1 MQTEDSQELAAR
13 GFSHVFCVPFSETN
27 SRVVFCPFVVYKFIV
42 SLQAGMPPE
51 EPKQREHE
59 AHSVGLDRQE
69 SFPPPDYPPPPPP
82 VDVEEMSASV
92 IEAHKPEKSTDWVS
106 IYVASFLAVC
116 GAVQTSLYW
125 SSLWPY
131 LQVVSDISY

>member
-1 MQTEDSQELAAR
+1 MDLQ
-13 GFSHVFCVPFSETN
+13 
-27 SRVVFCPFVVYKFIV
+27 VVNAP
-42 SLQAGMPPE
+42 STGMPPE
-51 EPKQREHE
+51 EPKQREHD
-59 AHSVGLDRQE
+59 AHPTAVDRQE

-82 VDVEEMSASV
+82 VDAEEVSASV
-92 IEAHKPEKSTDWVS
+92 AGELKPEKTADWLS

-131 LQVVSDISY
+131 LQVVSAITDPCDR